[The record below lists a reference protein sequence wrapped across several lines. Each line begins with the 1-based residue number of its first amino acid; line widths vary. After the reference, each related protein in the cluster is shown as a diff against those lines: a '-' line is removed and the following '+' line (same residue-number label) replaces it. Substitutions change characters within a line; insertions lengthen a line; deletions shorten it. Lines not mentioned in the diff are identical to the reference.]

1 MSKNNHQHPRKQ
13 TENPTNIKYGKNAA
27 MEFRR
32 QMFLQTAIRL
42 TVLILG
48 TTATGQHFPSDGQN
62 HSCVLQKQVTHR
74 LTILCPRLSVG
85 GGVEGRTG
93 LAEYSLERGR
103 GLCTEK
109 HPLANFLSCERI
121 NDSRM

>member
-74 LTILCPRLSVG
+74 LTILSLGSLLG
-85 GGVEGRTG
+85 EGWKGGVGWQNT
-93 LAEYSLERGR
+93 
-103 GLCTEK
+103 
-109 HPLANFLSCERI
+109 H
-121 NDSRM
+121 